1 MEEYCLKNDINLNM
15 LVANNDIYFYEL
27 ICGNMSIIINK
38 RFQIIYIPSCDNII
52 DTNFVCESGV
62 DIMDCFILYEAI
74 KDRII
79 NSMKDIQIIFN
90 GNMICIKLPQGEQI
104 IIHIKDI
111 DKLHEEMNL
120 FPTIFYQRLSQLK
133 FVD

>member
-1 MEEYCLKNDINLNM
+1 MEEYCLKNEINLNM
-15 LVANNDIYFYEL
+15 LVTNNDIYFYEL
-27 ICGNMSIIINK
+27 IRGNMTIIINK
-38 RFQIIYIPSCDNII
+38 RFQIIYVPSCDNII
-52 DTNFVCESGV
+52 DTNFIRESGV

-90 GNMICIKLPQGEQI
+90 GCMICIKLQQDEQI

-120 FPTIFYQRLSQLK
+120 FPMIFHQKLSQLK